1 MPFLRVINVPQD
13 TETTVAADAIVT
25 AVPYRYEVVT
35 GAPTGYGQP
44 GGIKVTQYGL
54 QIYYL
59 E

>member
-1 MPFLRVINVPQD
+1 MPFLRVANVDQD
-13 TETTVAADAIVT
+13 TSTTITADSVVT
-25 AVPYRYEVVT
+25 AVPYRYEIVS

-54 QIYYL
+54 QIFYL